1 MSFMLLL
8 KVMVLM
14 LREYKMVF
22 LFIRWGLFRF
32 LFLVDRMIYIL
43 YRFMFIARR
52 FVLFS
57 GEFCKENKERMK
69 VNLVEI

>member
-43 YRFMFIARR
+43 YRFTFIARR
-52 FVLFS
+52 FARFS

>member
-43 YRFMFIARR
+43 YRFTFIVRR
-52 FVLFS
+52 FVRFS
-57 GEFCKENKERMK
+57 GEFCEENKERMK
-69 VNLVEI
+69 VNLVGI

>member
-43 YRFMFIARR
+43 YRFTFIARR
-52 FVLFS
+52 FVRFS
-57 GEFCKENKERMK
+57 GEFCKENKDRMK
-69 VNLVEI
+69 VNLVNI